1 MKLRIAA
8 AYAFAGMTG
17 LVVSASGASVPAFIV
32 GAVVVS
38 AIGPAIVLVRRSPSA
53 R

>member
-8 AYAFAGMTG
+8 AYAFAGITG
-17 LVVSASGASVPAFIV
+17 LVVSATGASVPAFIV
-32 GAVVVS
+32 GAAVVS
-38 AIGPAIVLVRRSPSA
+38 AIGPTIVLIRRSPNA